1 MFTPKPLFKGA
12 RIALLAA
19 ASSCDCVD
27 AEHCREIV
35 EKSKKVLEE
44 KGLVPVV
51 MPSCYL
57 TYGYLS
63 GTDEER
69 AKDIMDAFTDPQ
81 IDGIISI
88 RGGYGTQRLLDLL
101 DYDVIR
107 KNPKWVGGYSDITA
121 LHVMLNQNGIVSYHC
136 PMPSTEIMHGLDE
149 YTDKWLDR
157 CLFGGLT
164 GELPSMTEVKVL
176 FEDAPQTA
184 EGLLCGGNL
193 SLVSSSLGTPYEID
207 TKGKILFLED
217 LHEALYRLDG
227 MFNHLRLAGKF
238 KDAAGILLGYWID
251 CPDEK
256 GVMELETVL
265 RDMIPADKPVLYN
278 YSCGH
283 SLPTMSLPLGEM
295 ARIDLKTKTLTIL

>member
-1 MFTPKPLFKGA
+1 MEY
-12 RIALLAA
+12 I
-19 ASSCDCVD
+19 
-27 AEHCREIV
+27 
-35 EKSKKVLEE
+35 
-44 KGLVPVV
+44 
-51 MPSCYL
+51 YL
-57 TYGYLS
+57 
-63 GTDEER
+63 
-69 AKDIMDAFTDPQ
+69 Q
-81 IDGIISI
+81 
-88 RGGYGTQRLLDLL
+88 
-101 DYDVIR
+101 
-107 KNPKWVGGYSDITA
+107 
-121 LHVMLNQNGIVSYHC
+121 
-136 PMPSTEIMHGLDE
+136 
-149 YTDKWLDR
+149 
-157 CLFGGLT
+157 
-164 GELPSMTEVKVL
+164 EVKVITDTENTFWSRL
-176 FEDAPQTA
+176 KDTFRGSWSSLGETA

-283 SLPTMSLPLGEM
+283 SLPTMSLPLGEK